1 MKEWDASTLTSSFL
15 LVLFDAPLATPLHFS
30 PPIRLFPAIVIAQVF
45 RIIRPVGDDVV
56 VAAAAAAAALLP
68 LKEKDNDVISSTIR
82 ADFFSF
88 IIALVLWTAKEADNE
103 DEDED
108 VDEDDD
114 MALRVGFA
122 ACSACARVSASA
134 RIRVLCR

>member
-56 VAAAAAAAALLP
+56 VAAAALLP
-68 LKEKDNDVISSTIR
+68 FKEKDNDVISSTIR

-108 VDEDDD
+108 VGEDDD
-114 MALRVGFA
+114 IALRVGFA
-122 ACSACARVSASA
+122 DGTHLISLQREVCTYSILS
-134 RIRVLCR
+134 

>member
-56 VAAAAAAAALLP
+56 VAAAALLP
-68 LKEKDNDVISSTIR
+68 FKEKDNDVISSTIR

-114 MALRVGFA
+114 IALRVGFA
-122 ACSACARVSASA
+122 ARVCVGDGTYILFHYFL
-134 RIRVLCR
+134 RTP

>member
-56 VAAAAAAAALLP
+56 VAAAALLP
-68 LKEKDNDVISSTIR
+68 FKEKDNDVTSSTIR

-108 VDEDDD
+108 VDEDGSGWGSP
-114 MALRVGFA
+114 R
-122 ACSACARVSASA
+122 ARLVQE
-134 RIRVLCR
+134 

>member
-1 MKEWDASTLTSSFL
+1 MLPTFSFL
-15 LVLFDAPLATPLHFS
+15 TCERVGCINADIIVPS
-30 PPIRLFPAIVIAQVF
+30 RPIRCAAGNSAPFFATDS
-45 RIIRPVGDDVV
+45 IISRHRNRHDVV
-56 VAAAAAAAALLP
+56 VAAAAAAASLLP

-114 MALRVGFA
+114 IALRVGFA
-122 ACSACARVSASA
+122 ACSACAR
-134 RIRVLCR
+134 IH